1 MSYLRYVGRR
11 AAFAVASFYA
21 VASLGFLLGNAM
33 LNYVIDNRAAR
44 ARYGGASAEEIAR
57 LRESFAATR
66 GTTAPVYERYLD
78 WLVGVTT
85 LDWGYSFAYRAPV
98 VDVLVPAVRTTL
110 AYVLPGVALAVVLG
124 VALGVFAALARDSAF
139 DWGVRVGSYVLLGV
153 PSFMVVFYV
162 LLVAPESATRP
173 DGLVTTKTVAAFT
186 VGVGL
191 LAGQLRFAR
200 VAALEQ
206 LGREFVRLVRA
217 KGAGRRRL
225 ARHVLRNAALP
236 ITSLSLTEL
245 LAVFVLQ
252 IYVVESVLGIEGL
265 ASASLR
271 AVRSADVALVIWT
284 TMVIVVVGITGS
296 FLTDVVYGALDP
308 RIATD

>member
-33 LNYVIDNRAAR
+33 LGWLLGKRTAR
-44 ARYGGASAEEIAR
+44 ARYGGASPEEIAR

-66 GTTAPVYERYLD
+66 GTEVPVYERYLD

-85 LDWGYSFAYRAPV
+85 LDWGYSFAYRSPV

-110 AYVLPGVALAVVLG
+110 AYVVPGVALAVALG
-124 VALGVFAALARDSAF
+124 VALGVFAALARGSAF

-153 PSFMVVFYV
+153 PSFMVVYYV
-162 LLVAPESATRP
+162 LLVAPGSVTRP
-173 DGLVTTKTVAAFT
+173 GGLVTTKTVAAFT

-236 ITSLSLTEL
+236 IASLSLTEL

-252 IYVVESVLGIEGL
+252 IYVVESVLGIQGL

-284 TMVIVVVGITGS
+284 TMVIVVIGITGS

-308 RIATD
+308 RIATE